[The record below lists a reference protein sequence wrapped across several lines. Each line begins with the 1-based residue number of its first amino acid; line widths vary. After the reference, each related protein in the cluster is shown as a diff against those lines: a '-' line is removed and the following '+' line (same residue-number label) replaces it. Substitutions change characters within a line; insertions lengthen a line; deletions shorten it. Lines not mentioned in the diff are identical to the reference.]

1 MESWRHHMNCY
12 ELQNRLVKCLFLSTE
27 LKKDKIK
34 EKDTVM
40 MSCGAEEFIFDKSFL
55 SSEEMLS
62 FSGQLWKVNSKEIM
76 HALPYQKKW
85 FYCRKTTEFRL
96 AFLWTI
102 EHERKTFDN
111 VSIRETTVRVF
122 FRVVVPS
129 SDLLLHSGYWG
140 HFDNSAEKNISK
152 TKPSVQKE
160 PVGQRQRFP
169 FSVNPVWHVTPL
181 KQGLLEQAF

>member
-27 LKKDKIK
+27 LKKDQIK

-76 HALPYQKKW
+76 LCPIRRSGSIVERLQNLGWH
-85 FYCRKTTEFRL
+85 FYGQLNTRRRFSIMFRYVKL
-96 AFLWTI
+96 LSVYFSELWCHLVTCCFIQAI
-102 EHERKTFDN
+102 EDI
-111 VSIRETTVRVF
+111 SIT
-122 FRVVVPS
+122 
-129 SDLLLHSGYWG
+129 LL
-140 HFDNSAEKNISK
+140 KR
-152 TKPSVQKE
+152 T
-160 PVGQRQRFP
+160 
-169 FSVNPVWHVTPL
+169 
-181 KQGLLEQAF
+181 